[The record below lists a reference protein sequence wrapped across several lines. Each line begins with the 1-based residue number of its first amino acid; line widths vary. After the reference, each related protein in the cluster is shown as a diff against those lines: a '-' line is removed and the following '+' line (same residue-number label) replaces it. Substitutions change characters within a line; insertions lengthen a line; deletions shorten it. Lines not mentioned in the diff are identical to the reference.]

1 MLKATVGSALL
12 ATFAGPACALLTLGV
27 LMNPAAQA
35 ECLPSSPV
43 VSVTPTTLTARTTD
57 GKSVTLDQAQLT
69 RAATIVSVGAGTN
82 GVGRDGIVIALMAA
96 LTESS
101 LHLLSNTAAYPDSAN
116 YPNDGDGSDHD
127 SLGLFQMRPSTG
139 WGSVANLM
147 DAEYDAE
154 AFYGGP
160 TGPNHGSPRGLLDIT
175 DWKLLPKGAAA
186 QAVEVSAFPDRYAS
200 FEPVAVAILN
210 AMATGTASS
219 SCGNTASNSG
229 PGSDLPLPA
238 GFAGALIA
246 AAKSQLGKPYV
257 WGGGAYTGPSG
268 IGSDGRGP
276 GWDCSGLVMYAAY
289 QASGGKLRLPHYS
302 GAQITFGQPVGW
314 DDKQPGDLIF
324 FTEPGA
330 SAPHHVAIYT
340 GDGKI
345 LQAPR
350 TGENVRY
357 GTVSEFAGQIMTVR
371 RLGE

>member
-1 MLKATVGSALL
+1 MFKAALGSALL
-12 ATFAGPACALLTLGV
+12 ATFAGPACVLLTLGV

-43 VSVTPTTLTARTTD
+43 VGVTPTTLTARTTD
-57 GKSVTLDQAQLT
+57 GQSVTLDQAQLT
-69 RAATIVSVGAGTN
+69 RAATVVSVGAGTN

-186 QAVEVSAFPDRYAS
+186 QAVEVSAYPDRYSAY
-200 FEPVAVAILN
+200 EPVAEAILN
-210 AMATGTASS
+210 GLATSS
-219 SCGNTASNSG
+219 SSGSCGEQNPSSG
-229 PGSDLPLPA
+229 VQLPA

-246 AAKSQLGKPYV
+246 AAQTQIGKPYV
-257 WGGGAYTGPSG
+257 WGGGTYTGPSG
-268 IGSDGRGP
+268 VGSDGRGP
-276 GWDCSGLVMYAAY
+276 GFDCSGLVLYAAY

-302 GAQITFGQPVGW
+302 GAQMTYGQPVAW

-330 SAPHHVAIYT
+330 STPHHVAIYV

-357 GTVSEFAGQIMTVR
+357 GTISEFAGQTMTVR
-371 RLGE
+371 RLGS